1 LNERSKYGIP
11 HPVETACP
19 LPLNSMVDIRVS
31 ELEQVTLVEVIGRV
45 DSLNADELGTSLS
58 NAIDEGNTNIVLDLS
73 QVSYMSSA
81 GLREL
86 VSAFKK
92 VRRVSGDLRIA
103 QPSTRVQEVLEMA
116 GLDTIF
122 QIFPTQTDAVGS
134 Y

>member
-1 LNERSKYGIP
+1 MNERSKYGIP
-11 HPVETACP
+11 HPVETACR

>member
-1 LNERSKYGIP
+1 ML
-11 HPVETACP
+11 
-19 LPLNSMVDIRVS
+19 DIRVT
-31 ELEQVTLVEVIGRV
+31 EQQQVTLVLVNGRV
-45 DSLNADELGTSLS
+45 DSLNAAELGLLLS
-58 NAIDEGNTNIVLDLS
+58 STIDDGNTQIVLDLS

-92 VRRVSGDLRIA
+92 VRRISGDLRIA
-103 QPSTRVQEVLEMA
+103 QPSSRVQEVLEMA

>member
-1 LNERSKYGIP
+1 
-11 HPVETACP
+11 
-19 LPLNSMVDIRVS
+19 MVDIRVS